1 MRLKIATKTVA
12 GFLLMIVLMSV
23 VAVLGLQGLSKVTA
37 DYTDIVN
44 RTDIMLIQAR
54 RLDAAELAVSRATFG
69 YLLTQNPQLKAD
81 YDAARQESADA
92 LTQLK
97 SMMRAEE
104 AKADI
109 ADAEAADAAFE
120 AAVQPV
126 FSMTTASKEQI
137 DDLVASKLTPSRAKV
152 TADLA
157 KLTSSLESYNLETQ
171 KAAATQAT
179 QTREFSVAVAALA
192 AVLGIVIAVV
202 FARSISRPVVAV
214 AGVARRL
221 AEGDLTVEELKVSS
235 RDEVAEMASSIN
247 LMVGTMRD
255 VMQRISLG
263 AQSVTAASEELTAAA
278 EAAAQ
283 AAQGSAQAIAQVA
296 AGASE
301 QSEATASVDATVGQ
315 VQSAIGQV
323 ASGATQ
329 SAGEVQQAAELM
341 SAMTR
346 SLAEMVTAAADTAA
360 GSQRAAATAQ
370 SGANVVE
377 RTLEEFEQIRTVAV
391 QASDSVKR
399 LEKLSGQI
407 GAITEVIS
415 GIADQTNLLA
425 LNAAIEAA
433 RAGEHGRGFAV
444 VADEV
449 RKLAERSASSARE
462 ITSLIEDIQNGT
474 AESVKAMDMGV
485 QRVEQ
490 GTQLAVEAG
499 QALKGLLTAT
509 QEAAQGMGQI
519 TEQAAEVKEG
529 AAKVAQ
535 AFDGV
540 AALTEE
546 NTAATEQMAAGAAEV
561 TKAVDRI
568 AHVSQENAAASEE
581 VSASV
586 EELTA
591 SSEEVASSAQS
602 LAKTAQDLQEQV
614 LRFKL

>member
-12 GFLLMIVLMSV
+12 GFLLVIVLLGV

-37 DYTDIVN
+37 SYQDITD
-44 RTDIMLIQAR
+44 RTDIMLIQAG
-54 RLDAAELAVSRATFG
+54 RLDAAELAVSRAAYG
-69 YLLTQNPQLKAD
+69 YVLTQNPQLKTE

-92 LTQLK
+92 FTQLK
-97 SMMRAEE
+97 AMMQAAE

-109 ADAEAADAAFE
+109 AEAEAADDAFAATI
-120 AAVQPV
+120 QPV
-126 FSMTTASKEQI
+126 FDMTGASKEQI
-137 DDLVASKLTPSRAKV
+137 DDLVTKAAPSRAKIAAA
-152 TADLA
+152 TA
-157 KLTSSLESYNLETQ
+157 KLTAFLEQYNQDT
-171 KAAATQAT
+171 KNAAATQAT
-179 QTREFSVAVAALA
+179 QTRELSVVVAALA
-192 AVLGIVIAVV
+192 AVLGIVIAMV

-221 AEGDLTVEELKVSS
+221 AEGDLTVEDLKVSS

-255 VMQRISLG
+255 VMRQIGLG
-263 AQSVTAASEELTAAA
+263 AQSVTAASEELTASS

-301 QSEATASVDATVGQ
+301 QSEATASVNATVEQ
-315 VQSAIGQV
+315 VQAAIQQV

-341 SAMTR
+341 GAMIR
-346 SLAEMVTAAADTAA
+346 SLEEMVTTAADTAA

-370 SGANVVE
+370 SGADVVG